1 VLWQL
6 KQRARCHAN
15 SLHNTRAHQP
25 TASLHMLDSYLKY
38 TQRAPTT
45 LLVSI
50 DTEIEAARPVL
61 DQVADRECPTMCV
74 VQYVGD
80 NRP

>member
-1 VLWQL
+1 
-6 KQRARCHAN
+6 
-15 SLHNTRAHQP
+15 
-25 TASLHMLDSYLKY
+25 MLDSYLKY